1 MRDVR
6 IINLLHDT
14 LFWFRVDSEVPGHI
28 WHSMPWA
35 AASYGASRTQSRDP
49 VSTQMLKEVSSAIN
63 TRHIVIHL
71 VQSTFP
77 QQPFSPS

>member
-1 MRDVR
+1 MR

-35 AASYGASRTQSRDP
+35 AASYGAPRTQSRDP
-49 VSTQMLKEVSSAIN
+49 GSTPKQVLATIN
-63 TRHIVIHL
+63 TCHIAVHL
-71 VQSTFP
+71 VQSTLP
-77 QQPFSPS
+77 QQPLLCPESAFF